1 MSDEIVGSEVEVND
15 PSAYSANDIK
25 VLKGLEAVR
34 KRPGMYI
41 GDTSDGSG
49 LHHMVFEVIDNAID
63 ETLAGFC
70 NKILVTI
77 FEDNSVKVVDNG
89 RGIPVEIHPTEG
101 ISTAEVVMTELHSG
115 GKFDQNSY
123 KVSGGLHGVG
133 VSVVNALSDWL
144 KLDIVRSG
152 KKYFVEFRKG
162 ATVTPLIETGISDE
176 RGTSVH
182 FLSDKEIFGE
192 ITFDFD
198 ILAKRFRELSFLNE
212 GVDIELEDKRT
223 GRKESFSHS
232 GGVAGFLQ
240 YSNRSKTAIHKNQ
253 IIIKKSIGPLTLDC
267 VFVWTDAYS
276 EQILAFTNNI
286 PQKDGGT
293 HVTGYKSALT
303 KVVGK
308 FVEEMNAGKK
318 AGVQSIEGDD
328 IREGLSTIISLKMPE
343 PRFSSQTKEKLVSGE
358 IRQFVEEIVSN
369 ELTIFF
375 ETNPEDRK
383 LIVGRVIDSARAREA
398 ARKAREITRRKSVMD
413 GVGLPGKLADCQE
426 KDPSKCELYIVE
438 GESAGGSAKL
448 GRDRKYQAILPL
460 RGKILNIEKARLDK
474 MLSSQE
480 IVTMISVLGTG
491 FGKDEYSPDKL
502 RYHKIV
508 LMTDADVDGSHI
520 RTLLLTFFYRQM
532 PELIERGNVYIAQ
545 PPLYKIKLGKEE
557 IYVKD
562 EQMLAELLLNHILK
576 DVSFINKNVNLSDEK
591 KSDFIKAYSKYR
603 HSKAQVEKH
612 LDNQVLDFVEN
623 HPFIAHSLTEESFNN
638 WMAELAKLYP
648 QIIRFQTIGDTNIS
662 MTIENPPLLK
672 LVNIPLSVFYTK
684 EYQGFVSSLENLK
697 KFDRE
702 IEKLTI
708 KGKDLIIDKTIR
720 DTINGILEESEKSIY
735 KQRFKGLG
743 EMNAEQLWNTTMDP
757 KERNMIKI
765 RMKDAI
771 ECDKVFSDLMG
782 DNVEPRRHF
791 IENQYGKTRN
801 LDV

>member
-1 MSDEIVGSEVEVND
+1 MANGN
-15 PSAYSANDIK
+15 YSADDIK

-63 ETLAGFC
+63 ESLAGYC
-70 NKILVTI
+70 DNITVTI
-77 FEDNSVKVVDNG
+77 FEDHSVRVTDNG

-133 VSVVNALSDWL
+133 VSVVNGLSVWL
-144 KLDIVRSG
+144 KLEVHREG
-152 KKYFVEFRKG
+152 KSYFVEFEKG
-162 ATVTPLIETGISDE
+162 VARAPLISTGDSSK
-176 RGTSVH
+176 RGTYVH
-182 FLSDKEIFGE
+182 FLADTEIFGE
-192 ITFDFD
+192 ITYDFD
-198 ILAKRFRELSFLNE
+198 TLAKRFRELSFLND
-212 GVDIELEDKRT
+212 GVSIELEDKRT
-223 GRKESFSHS
+223 GRKESFLHS
-232 GGVAGFLQ
+232 GGVLGFLN
-240 YSNRSKTAIHKNQ
+240 YTNRAKTPIHKSPV
-253 IIIKKSIGPLTLDC
+253 IVKKSDSNLSIEC
-267 VFVWTDAYS
+267 AFVWTDSYS

-303 KVVGK
+303 KVVSK
-308 FVEEMNAGKK
+308 FVEEMNASKK
-318 AGVQSIEGDD
+318 GGVQSIEGDD
-328 IREGLSTIISLKMPE
+328 IREGLTTIISVKMPD

-358 IRQFVEEIVSN
+358 IRAFVEEAVAN
-369 ELTIFF
+369 DLTIFF
-375 ETNPEDRK
+375 ETNPDEK
-383 LIVGRVIDSARAREA
+383 KAVVGRVVDSARAREA
-398 ARKAREITRRKSVMD
+398 ARKAREITRRKSIMD

-426 KDPSKCELYIVE
+426 KDPEKCELFIVE

-474 MLSSQE
+474 LLSSQE
-480 IVTMISVLGTG
+480 LVTMISVLGTG
-491 FGKDEYSPDKL
+491 FGKDEYNPDKL
-502 RYHKIV
+502 RYKKIV

-562 EQMLAELLLNHILK
+562 EEMLAELLLKHILK
-576 DVSFINKNVNLSDEK
+576 DVAFIRKNNEINSERK
-591 KSDFIKAYSKYR
+591 IEFIKAYSKYR
-603 HSKAQVEKH
+603 QALSLVEKH
-612 LDNQVLDFVEN
+612 LDEN
-623 HPFIAHSLTEESFNN
+623 IIKLIESFPYLTHSLSHEAI
-638 WMAELAKLYP
+638 AEWLKELSHKYP
-648 QIIRFQTIGDTNIS
+648 QIIRYDVNEVAGIS
-662 MTIENPPLLK
+662 ITIEQAPLTRLI
-672 LVNIPLSVFYTK
+672 NMPISVFYNK
-684 EYQGFVSSLENLK
+684 EYNDFVVSLENLK
-697 KFDRE
+697 KFDQE
-702 IEKLTI
+702 VDSITV
-708 KGKDLIIDKTIR
+708 KGKDRNIDSSLR
-720 DTINGILEESEKSIY
+720 ETINNILSESEKSIY

-757 KERNMIKI
+757 KERNMVKI
-765 RMKDAI
+765 RLKDVI
-771 ECDKVFSDLMG
+771 ECDKIFSDLMG
-782 DNVEPRRHF
+782 DNVEPRRRF